1 MVILF
6 SNGNSEDS
14 RLAIMKKIED
24 IQEDQIHILPLSVSA
39 RETNCI
45 VDPMCPDSKFL
56 NKIKDDDLRN
66 YLDSTKGNITTLLVV
81 LTEIQLTKLLKWYR
95 NFFPICIAKTYLA
108 IILVQGLMQFL
119 FNTFGSKLA
128 YTKTDNRG
136 VPIDVA

>member
-24 IQEDQIHILPLSVSA
+24 IKEDQIHILPLSVSA

-66 YLDSTKGNITTLLVV
+66 YLDSTKG
-81 LTEIQLTKLLKWYR
+81 KHS
-95 NFFPICIAKTYLA
+95 PICFSSTNVFSVDEAVDMVSEFLSNLYCEDTSCYNPCPRLDA
-108 IILVQGLMQFL
+108 ILFLMFSGL
-119 FNTFGSKLA
+119 
-128 YTKTDNRG
+128 
-136 VPIDVA
+136 

>member
-56 NKIKDDDLRN
+56 NKIKDDDLKN
-66 YLDSTKGNITTLLVV
+66 YLDSTKGKEVSVNGNMNEFLVDEAV
-81 LTEIQLTKLLKWYR
+81 QMVSEFLSNLYCEDTSCYNPCPRLD
-95 NFFPICIAKTYLA
+95 A
-108 IILVQGLMQFL
+108 IYFL
-119 FNTFGSKLA
+119 HIF
-128 YTKTDNRG
+128 
-136 VPIDVA
+136 I

>member
-56 NKIKDDDLRN
+56 NKIKDDDLKN
-66 YLDSTKGNITTLLVV
+66 YLDSTKGKKVSVYGNFNGFLVD
-81 LTEIQLTKLLKWYR
+81 E
-95 NFFPICIAKTYLA
+95 A
-108 IILVQGLMQFL
+108 VQMVSEFL
-119 FNTFGSKLA
+119 SNLYCEDTSCYNPCPRLGA
-128 YTKTDNRG
+128 T
-136 VPIDVA
+136 

>member
-56 NKIKDDDLRN
+56 NKIKDDDLKN
-66 YLDSTKGNITTLLVV
+66 YLDSTKGKKRSRSMVI
-81 LTEIQLTKLLKWYR
+81 LT
-95 NFFPICIAKTYLA
+95 NF
-108 IILVQGLMQFL
+108 
-119 FNTFGSKLA
+119 
-128 YTKTDNRG
+128 
-136 VPIDVA
+136 

>member
-39 RETNCI
+39 RETDCI

-56 NKIKDDDLRN
+56 NKIKDDDLKN
-66 YLDSTKGNITTLLVV
+66 YLDSTKGKEVSVNGNMNEFLVDEAVQMVSEFLSNLYCEDTSCYNPCPRLDAIYFLNIL
-81 LTEIQLTKLLKWYR
+81 I
-95 NFFPICIAKTYLA
+95 
-108 IILVQGLMQFL
+108 
-119 FNTFGSKLA
+119 
-128 YTKTDNRG
+128 
-136 VPIDVA
+136 